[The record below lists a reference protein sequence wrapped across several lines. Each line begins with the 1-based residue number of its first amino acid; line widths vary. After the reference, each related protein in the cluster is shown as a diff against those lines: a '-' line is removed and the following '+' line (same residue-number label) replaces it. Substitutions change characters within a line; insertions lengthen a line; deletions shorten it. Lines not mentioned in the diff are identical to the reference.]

1 MPVTDD
7 AAESSNKHF
16 HQEKDLHVLSL
27 WKEQFVDALTV
38 LQPMLYIC
46 VCIFSDCCKKLMVNS
61 FWPRIIP
68 GVLWILSVSWWRCP
82 FLAPFALINMF
93 SLLVKNNNSQDHF
106 SVLNKFSHIS
116 CHCNIVWHPLPFME
130 FIL

>member
-38 LQPMLYIC
+38 LQLMLYIC
-46 VCIFSDCCKKLMVNS
+46 VRIFSDCCKKLMANS

-68 GVLWILSVSWWRCP
+68 GVLWILPVSRWAFP
-82 FLAPFALINMF
+82 FLSPFALINMF
-93 SLLVKNNNSQDHF
+93 SLLVKNNNARDHF
-106 SVLNKFSHIS
+106 SL
-116 CHCNIVWHPLPFME
+116 C
-130 FIL
+130 